1 MDFVNTVIQGK
12 EMTEVKTQI
21 NNIPPYTRR
30 YVVVRLVNNE
40 LWYYATY
47 DEKERAEDVAREIDG
62 FVAEII

>member
-1 MDFVNTVIQGK
+1 MDFVNTFIQGK
-12 EMTEVKTQI
+12 EMTEVKAQI
-21 NNIPPYTRR
+21 NNIPIYTRR

-62 FVAEII
+62 FVAEVV